1 MDVTNFVERD
11 LDTGTIRELYLYKL
25 PVLKTVENWNEVQE
39 VGRIAFKGKHA
50 NYNGGLVYFSGRY
63 FFVPD
68 ARLNAIASLRKWK
81 FNKTIKVVT
90 EEAIKQQRAGND
102 PGKKKR

>member
-11 LDTGTIRELYLYKL
+11 LEDGNIRELYLYKL

-50 NYNGGLVYFSGRY
+50 NYNGGLVIFSGRY

-81 FNKTIKVVT
+81 FTKTIKVIT
-90 EEAIKQQRAGND
+90 EEAIKQQRGGD
-102 PGKKKR
+102 SGKKKR